1 LRRLRAM
8 NKKLRSVG
16 LVMAAAVSV
25 VMNLGAETAVGPGT
39 ERDIAALAKKVYP
52 SVVRVEARNG
62 TRRVATGVVIDRDGL
77 ILTTA
82 LISPRDEKIAVI
94 AGDGRKIEAEFLG
107 FDSETHLALVRA
119 KDKGLSPLAMGEA
132 GEVAPGAW
140 ISVVSVSPEMT
151 PAVTQGIVSSVSE
164 ERLRLNIWVTPGSS
178 GGPVVDENGRM
189 VGLLRGIYTE
199 DRPVVFEFR
208 DKEQVGSGYAFSQAE
223 APSSGMAVAIPMD
236 IVRKVASEIRDKGK
250 VQRGWIGLSIGQN
263 EDDRI
268 EVVGVDDES
277 PAELAKLKEGDFILA
292 LDGKEIV
299 SASMLASE
307 IRKRKPGDDVTVRIE
322 RDGKPMD
329 VKVKLGE
336 YPEIEARREM
346 ELKFPGLFPP
356 GAPRPFADLPRGA
369 GPRPPKALLAPKGRE
384 FSWER
389 RKYIGVYLDELNK
402 EMSFF
407 FGVKEGTGLLV
418 NRLTPG
424 SPAEK
429 AGLKVGDV
437 IVQAEG
443 RRVETV
449 NELSGAV
456 QDKKKADKIKL
467 EVLRNKKPLS
477 IDVEVAEEESGGVIT
492 WALPGDSRDRLMA
505 YGESAR
511 AYADKLGEAFSREAN
526 SDMSKL
532 DAELSLMAGKAKS
545 AARNLRSAF
554 TRAVKRI

>member
-1 LRRLRAM
+1 LRRFRAM
-8 NKKLRSVG
+8 SKRMKSVG

-25 VMNLGAETAVGPGT
+25 VMNLGAEAAGPAA

-82 LISPRDEKIAVI
+82 LISPRDEKITVI
-94 AGDGRKIEAEFLG
+94 TGEGKRIDAEFLG
-107 FDSETHLALVRA
+107 FDSETHLALLRA
-119 KDKGLSPLAMGEA
+119 KDKGLPPLTMGEA
-132 GEVAPGAW
+132 GEVSPGAW
-140 ISVVSVSPEMT
+140 ISIVSVSPEIT
-151 PAVTQGIVSSVSE
+151 PAVTQGIISSVSE

-199 DRPVVFEFR
+199 DRPVLFEFR
-208 DKEQVGSGYAFSQAE
+208 DREQVGSGYAFSQAE

-236 IVRKVASEIRDKGK
+236 VVKKIAFEIRDTGK

-263 EDDRI
+263 ENDRI
-268 EVVGVDDES
+268 EVVGVDAES
-277 PAELAKLKEGDFILA
+277 PAELAKLKEGDLILA
-292 LDGKEIV
+292 LDGKEIE

-307 IRKRKPGDDVTVRIE
+307 VRKRKPGDDVTVKIE
-322 RDGKPMD
+322 RDGKPLD

-336 YPEIEARREM
+336 YPEFEAQREM

-356 GAPRPFADLPRGA
+356 GAPRPFAARPRGA
-369 GPRPPKALLAPKGRE
+369 APMPPKALIEPRGRE

-389 RKYIGVYLDELNK
+389 RKYIGVYLDEPNPEL
-402 EMSFF
+402 SAY
-407 FGVKEGTGLLV
+407 FGVKDGTGLLV
-418 NRLTPG
+418 NRLTPKG
-424 SPAEK
+424 PAER

-437 IVQAEG
+437 IVKAEG
-443 RRVETV
+443 RRVETI
-449 NELSGAV
+449 NELSEAV
-456 QDKKKADKIKL
+456 QDKKKGDKIKL
-467 EVLRNKKPLS
+467 EVLREKKPLS
-477 IDVEVAEEESGGVIT
+477 IDVEVEEEESGGVVG
-492 WALPGDSRDRLMA
+492 WALPGDSRDRLRA

-511 AYADKLGEAFSREAN
+511 AYADKLGEVFTREAN
-526 SDMSKL
+526 GDMNKL
-532 DAELSLMAGKAKS
+532 NAELSLMAGKARS

-554 TRAVKRI
+554 TRAVRKI

>member
-1 LRRLRAM
+1 MSKRM
-8 NKKLRSVG
+8 KPVG

-25 VMNLGAETAVGPGT
+25 VMSLGAEAAGPAA
-39 ERDIAALAKKVYP
+39 ERDIAVLAKKVYP

-82 LISPRDEKIAVI
+82 LISPRDEKITVI
-94 AGDGRKIEAEFLG
+94 TGDGRKVDAEFLG
-107 FDSETHLALVRA
+107 FDSETHLALLRA
-119 KDKGLSPLAMGEA
+119 KDKGLPPLTMGEA
-132 GEVAPGAW
+132 GEVSPGTW
-140 ISVVSVSPEMT
+140 ISVVSVSPEIT

-189 VGLLRGIYTE
+189 IGLLRGIYTE
-199 DRPVVFEFR
+199 DRPVLFQFR
-208 DKEQVGSGYAFSQAE
+208 DKEQAGSGYAFSQAE
-223 APSSGMAVAIPMD
+223 APSSGMAVAIPVD
-236 IVRKVASEIRDKGK
+236 VVKKIAFEIRDKGK
-250 VQRGWIGLSIGQN
+250 VERGWVGLSIGQN

-268 EVVGVDDES
+268 EVVGVDEES
-277 PAELAKLKEGDFILA
+277 PAELAKLKEGDLILA

-307 IRKRKPGDDVTVRIE
+307 IRKRRPGEDVTVKIE

-346 ELKFPGLFPP
+346 DLKFPGLFPP
-356 GAPRPFADLPRGA
+356 GGAQRPFAVSPKGA
-369 GPRPPKALLAPKGRE
+369 GPTPPRPPIGPKSRE

-389 RKYIGVYLDELNK
+389 RKYIGVYLDEPSPEL
-402 EMSFF
+402 SAY
-407 FGVKEGTGLLV
+407 FGVKDGTGLLV
-418 NRLTPG
+418 NRLTPKG
-424 SPAEK
+424 PAER

-437 IVQAEG
+437 IVKAEG

-456 QDKKKADKIKL
+456 QDKKKGDKIKL
-467 EVLRNKKPLS
+467 EVLRDKKPLS
-477 IDVEVAEEESGGVIT
+477 IDVEVEEEESGGVVG
-492 WALPGDSRDRLMA
+492 WVLPGDSRDRLLA

-511 AYADKLGEAFSREAN
+511 AYADKLGEAFTREAKG
-526 SDMSKL
+526 DMRKL

-545 AARNLRSAF
+545 AARNLRSFF
-554 TRAVKRI
+554 TRAVRRI